1 MLTLYH
7 APKSRS
13 SRIIWLLEELEADYE
28 IAYMDIPR
36 RDGSGASD
44 PGNPHPQKKVPF
56 LTNGEVQV
64 WESVAIALYVA
75 DLYPSSSIVP
85 AATDADRGA
94 YVSWMV
100 YYAATF
106 EPMMMLS
113 MMGLADDERVSGS
126 SAFGSIPQA
135 HELISAAL
143 DAGPYMAGDRFTAA
157 DVFMASAGQWAREI
171 LPAGDV
177 VDAYLARCFERSAL
191 ARAQAKD
198 DKP

>member
-7 APKSRS
+7 SPMSRS

-28 IAYMDIPR
+28 IAYVDIPR

-44 PGNPHPQKKVPF
+44 PNNPHPQKKVPF

-64 WESVAIALYVA
+64 WESVAIALYAA
-75 DLYPSSSIVP
+75 DLYPDSPIVP
-85 AATDADRGA
+85 APTDADRGA
-94 YVSWMV
+94 YVSWMT

-126 SAFGSIPQA
+126 SAFGTIPKA

-143 DAGPYMAGDRFTAA
+143 EAGPYIAGDRFTAA
-157 DVFMASAGQWAREI
+157 DVFLAGAGQWAREI
-171 LPAGDV
+171 LPAGEV
-177 VDAYLARCFERSAL
+177 VDAYLERCYGRPAL

-198 DKP
+198 AKP